1 MQAFVKLMFSIAMLI
16 LGTVSICTTYISLND
31 SILPEPK
38 IAIRLTPD
46 FVWNCSILALGMSVA
61 IGLMLIAIKMA
72 VIDGHKRLNVFGI
85 IGLTLIA
92 FISISFN
99 LDVLYRWADQD
110 FFINYSNNRMKS
122 AYEDYLV
129 QAQGELTN
137 RRGTLR
143 KEVAKQEGELD
154 AEIRGLREAPEGYGR
169 LAKQEDYRLTVLQKT
184 NEVEIQAID
193 EAMAQVQQAD
203 ALLASTTP
211 EDINAIEQLQHE
223 IRVAV
228 KDVAAA
234 CGIPLPAPVK
244 LESPLFAVF
253 AKLFDLRSVGVKEIF
268 VLIIAFLLDL
278 GDILGYS
285 LVPNRK
291 RDARGRRGQVLADL
305 DDELLPPHLRAYP
318 KERPLIQSQP
328 EQGLLESAPRPVVQ
342 DAGPTDEPDADLPMA
357 AEATGEGVV
366 SRPRRRK
373 DKGTFDWR

>member
-1 MQAFVKLMFSIAMLI
+1 MQALVKLMFSIAMLI
-16 LGTVSICTTYISLND
+16 LGAVSICTTYISLND

-129 QAQGELTN
+129 QAQGELSN
-137 RRGTLR
+137 RRATLR

-169 LAKQEDYRLTVLQKT
+169 VAKQEDYRLTVLQKT
-184 NEVEIQAID
+184 NEVEIQGIE
-193 EAMAQVQQAD
+193 EALAQVQQAD

-211 EDINAIEQLQHE
+211 DDINGIENLQHE

-234 CGIPLPAPVK
+234 SGIALPAPVK

-253 AKLFDLRSVGVKEIF
+253 AKLFDLRSVGVKEVF

-291 RDARGRRGQVLADL
+291 RNDKRRRSEMLPNL
-305 DDELLPPHLRAYP
+305 DDESLPPHLRAYP
-318 KERPLIQSQP
+318 RERPLIQSQP
-328 EQGLLESAPRPVVQ
+328 EQGLLESAPRPVVE
-342 DAGPTDEPDADLPMA
+342 DAGPTDDSDADLPMA
-357 AEATGEGVV
+357 AEAAGEGIV